1 MYESRLPNLEIENA
15 KLFYRNFAGRG
26 SDYNDEGQRNFCVVI
41 DDPEQAQQMAQDG
54 WNVKISKHT
63 DPDEK
68 PTYYIPVA
76 VDFRNTDRFPV
87 KVYLYT
93 RRSRKLLDESEV
105 GQLDSAEFSNVDLLI
120 KPSRWEKRDRNGVNR
135 GIKAYLKEMHA
146 TLEESRFAEKYA
158 SYEYPEEDL

>member
-1 MYESRLPNLEIENA
+1 MLFKNFRGLEKRKDGKVVNTA
-15 KLFYRNFAGRG
+15 GTRTFA
-26 SDYNDEGQRNFCVVI
+26 VVI
-41 DDPEQAQQMAQDG
+41 DDPDMANDMALEG

-76 VDFRNTDRFPV
+76 VDFSNTDRFPV
-87 KVYLYT
+87 SIYLYT
-93 RRSRKLLDESEV
+93 RRRRKLLDESEV
-105 GQLDSAEFSNVDLLI
+105 GQLDSAEFANVDLLI

-158 SYEYPEEDL
+158 SYEYPEEDI